1 MGILA
6 RIVGWD
12 RAAFAAIN
20 GGGLPLW
27 DEPMKLISSDLF
39 FWLVGLAVL
48 VLITRTASW
57 PQRLQTAA
65 ALLLGILVADAISV
79 HLFKDVFERLRPCHD
94 PLCQEQL
101 RLAANACRGKFGFVS
116 SHAANSA
123 TLLALAIRRPLP
135 RWSKVLLVFWLVLT
149 GWSRVHLGVHFPG
162 DVLGGWLLG
171 GLWALVWTKILSLLP

>member
-6 RIVGWD
+6 GIVGWD

-20 GGGLPLW
+20 ANGLPYL
-27 DEPMKLISSDLF
+27 DVPMKWISSDLF

-48 VLITRTASW
+48 VLATRTASW

-65 ALLLGILVADAISV
+65 ALLLGILLADAISV

-101 RLAANACRGKFGFVS
+101 RLAADACRGTYGFVS

-123 TLLALAIRRPLP
+123 TLLALAFRRPLP

-162 DVLGGWLLG
+162 DVLGGWLVG
-171 GLWALVWTKILSLLP
+171 GLWALLWTRILSLLP